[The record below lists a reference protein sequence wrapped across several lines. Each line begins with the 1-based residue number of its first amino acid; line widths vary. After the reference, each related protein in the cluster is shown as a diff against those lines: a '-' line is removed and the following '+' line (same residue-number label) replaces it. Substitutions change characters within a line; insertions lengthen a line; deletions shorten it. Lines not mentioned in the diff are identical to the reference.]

1 MSYSGN
7 GYPSDD
13 GLDISTKGSIHT
25 SDGTGNTALAVSGN
39 NGYVLTE
46 NSSETDGLEWVEN
59 AHSSVT
65 ADSTTT
71 FTNKSIDLTTNTL
84 TGSSSELATAISDE
98 TGSGALVFGTAP
110 TITLANGTG
119 LVATTGLTATGT
131 KDSTTYLTGND
142 TWTTISAGASG
153 TDNITVNSI
162 TKTLATWIL
171 LGL

>member
-46 NSSETDGLEWVEN
+46 NSSETDGLEWVIN

-71 FTNKSIDLTTNTL
+71 FTNKSIAFSGNTITGTLAELDTAIGTTGTA
-84 TGSSSELATAISDE
+84 SSS
-98 TGSGALVFGTAP
+98 
-110 TITLANGTG
+110 
-119 LVATTGLTATGT
+119 
-131 KDSTTYLTGND
+131 TYLRGDNS
-142 TWTTISAGASG
+142 WATISAGASG